1 RQDRASGFLK
11 KRELLRLLG
20 LGANHDSAQ
29 AVAVSVEKFRG
40 GVDNHIGAELD
51 RTLEIR
57 RHESVVHD
65 NFGTVLVAEFAD
77 GTQIAEL
84 HQRVRRRLE
93 ENQARVLLEGALDR
107 FEIGSV
113 DIGERQSEVR
123 EHLVEQARR
132 PSVKIVSGNDVVSS
146 LEHGRDGVDG
156 GHSAGE
162 NFRGDSCFERGEIGL
177 EAIAGGIRDAR
188 IFVAFVFPDLFLD
201 VSGGSVDGDVDRA
214 CRGFGFLS
222 GVNGASGETWSC
234 GSLFGGQ
241 EMSPRKWRVWRRD
254 FFPKQERYYYL
265 VTLPPPPPPLPRSN
279 KLKDL
284 EAFRR

>member
-1 RQDRASGFLK
+1 DPAQNQPALERRQDRSRGFLK

-29 AVAVSVEKFRG
+29 AVAVSVEKLRG

-57 RHESVVHD
+57 RHESVD
-65 NFGTVLVAEFAD
+65 L
-77 GTQIAEL
+77 
-84 HQRVRRRLE
+84 
-93 ENQARVLLEGALDR
+93 
-107 FEIGSV
+107 
-113 DIGERQSEVR
+113 GERQSEVR
-123 EHLVEQARR
+123 EHLVEQPRR
-132 PSVKIVSGNDVVSS
+132 SSVKIMSGNDVVSS

-162 NFRGDSCFERGEIGL
+162 DFRSDSCFERGKIGF
-177 EAIAGGIRDAR
+177 EAIAGGIGDAR
-188 IFVAFVFPDLFLD
+188 VFVAFVFPDLFLD

-265 VTLPPPPPPLPRSN
+265 GYLHTCLTKRYELDFFCRT
-279 KLKDL
+279 
-284 EAFRR
+284 